1 MNPIK
6 TGCFGCKYNY
16 NWRCIKESICT
27 GTVPYETYTPNKSE
41 PSYIPANTSIMPEE
55 LEINGVKYRRIEN
68 D

>member
-27 GTVPYETYTPNKSE
+27 GNVGYETYVSNISE
-41 PSYIPANTSIMPEE
+41 TNYIPANTSIMPDE
-55 LEINGVKYRRIEN
+55 LEINGVKYRRVEE
-68 D
+68 